1 MKIHNFCAGPS
12 ILPNEVFNQASKAV
26 KDLDEAEKDYT
37 KIFGIPPVWRG
48 EHKELGTINSI
59 FNFEN
64 TYFEL
69 LASKGSGLGA
79 DLVNSALKQDGEG
92 LTGIVLGT
100 DNIKDAHA
108 SISSAGYGIGEI
120 SDGEGSNS
128 DNVNIR
134 RWQNLFLP
142 PELTRGLFS
151 FVIEHTDGELPSSN
165 YQTSSI
171 SKLDHVVI
179 NTNDADGFISVYKDI
194 FKIRLALDKVI
205 EHWKKRML
213 FFRLNKTTIEVIE
226 SKDGQPANDKL
237 WGLAWEVKNIE
248 FVYQRLIGEGID
260 VSPVQKGIKENT
272 LVATIKSHTHNVPT
286 LLIEHVE

>member
-1 MKIHNFCAGPS
+1 MISSLDHL
-12 ILPNEVFNQASKAV
+12 IIAV
-26 KDLDEAEKDYT
+26 KDLDEAEEDYT
-37 KIFGIPPVWRG
+37 KVFGMPPVWRG

-59 FNFEN
+59 FNLEN

-69 LASKGSGLGA
+69 LASKGAGLGA
-79 DLVNSALKQDGEG
+79 DLVSSALEQDGEG
-92 LTGIVLGT
+92 LTGIVFGT

-108 SISSAGYGIGEI
+108 SIKSAGFGIGEI
-120 SDGEGSNS
+120 SNGEGSNS
-128 DNVNIR
+128 DNENIR

-151 FVIEHTDGELPSSN
+151 FVIEHTDGELPASN

-171 SKLDHVVI
+171 SKLDHLVI
-179 NTNDADGFISVYKDI
+179 NTNDADGFISVYQDI
-194 FKIRLALDKVI
+194 FNIRLALDKVI

-226 SKDGQPANDKL
+226 SKDGQPANDQL

-248 FVYQRLIGEGID
+248 DTYQRLIDEGVT

-272 LVATIKSHTHNVPT
+272 FVATIKSHTHNVPT
-286 LLIEHVE
+286 LLIEHVK

>member
-1 MKIHNFCAGPS
+1 MISSLDHL
-12 ILPNEVFNQASKAV
+12 IIAV
-26 KDLDEAEKDYT
+26 KDLDEAEKDFT
-37 KIFGIPPVWRG
+37 KVFGMPPVWRG

-69 LASKGSGLGA
+69 LASKGAGLGA
-79 DLVNSALKQDGEG
+79 DLVNNALEQDGEG

-100 DNIKDAHA
+100 DNIKDVYA
-108 SISSAGYGIGEI
+108 SISSAGFGIGEI

-171 SKLDHVVI
+171 SKLDHLVI
-179 NTNDADGFISVYKDI
+179 NTNDADGFISVYQDI
-194 FKIRLALDKVI
+194 FNIRLALDKVI

-213 FFRLNKTTIEVIE
+213 FFRLNKTNIEVIE
-226 SKDGQPANDKL
+226 SKDNQPANDQL

-248 FVYQRLIGEGID
+248 DTYQRLIDEGVP

-272 LVATIKSHTHNVPT
+272 FVATIKSHTHNVPT
-286 LLIEHVE
+286 LLIEHVK